1 MIYSETDLGNA
12 LFGGSLCV
20 LGLLLLLNSQ
30 PSLLHVLGF
39 LNFFLILYIYFLVF
53 FYFLQIPPFSCL
65 DTDGMALTTGL

>member
-1 MIYSETDLGNA
+1 MMYSDTDLGNA

-20 LGLLLLLNSQ
+20 LGLRLLLNSQ

-39 LNFFLILYIYFLVF
+39 FNFFKLYIYISLVF